1 MEKIHSPVLVNIM
14 WAKITKQQKQ
24 QKKQIQPLG
33 FQVERPSD
41 PGEKFHQEIC
51 VTRGQGF
58 VIP

>member
-1 MEKIHSPVLVNIM
+1 M
-14 WAKITKQQKQ
+14 WAKITKQQQKQ

-33 FQVERPSD
+33 FQFERPSD